1 MNLPS
6 FPRRFVAADADLGE
20 WSQIEPYFRRLAAAP
35 VDTAEQ
41 LTQWLLDSSELAACI
56 DQERVTREVAMTQA
70 TDDEAR
76 EKRYLDFVQNI
87 QPRLKPEWFA
97 LQKKFVEA
105 PARGKL
111 DPARYAVMDRSIA
124 NAVELFR
131 EENVPLET
139 EEDVLEQQYQKICG
153 MMSVEYRGTEYT
165 VQQMAPFQLDTDR
178 AVRQETWELVSA
190 RRLQDRDT
198 IEELFDKLVRLRHKI
213 ASNAGFDGY
222 LPFGFRTKERF
233 DYTEADCRAY
243 HDAVAEC
250 VVPLMREIR
259 EQRRVELGVEPLRP
273 WDLAVDVK
281 GRAALRP
288 FETTD
293 QLVAGCGRI
302 FARVDA
308 ELAAQFETMHTSGWL
323 DLESRKGK
331 APGGYQ
337 ETYQEERRPFIFMNA
352 VGLHRDVETLLH
364 EGGHAFHT
372 FACRDDPLMDYR
384 HAPIE
389 FCEVA
394 SMGME
399 LLCLDHLG
407 EFYGPNELG
416 RAKREQFEGI
426 VQVLAWIAT
435 IDAFQHWIYRN
446 PDHTRE
452 QRCETWLALYGRFG
466 GQEDYSGYEDS
477 LAYAWHRQLHP
488 FIVPLYYIEYGIA
501 QLGALQIWLNA
512 KKDYAGTVQA
522 YRRALAL
529 GGSRPLPE
537 LFEAAGIRF
546 DFSAETMAPLVEAVR
561 KELSTLPA

>member
-1 MNLPS
+1 MTQPS
-6 FPRRFVAADADLGE
+6 YPRSFVAADADLGD
-20 WSQIEPYFRRLAAAP
+20 WSQIEPYFRKLGEAP
-35 VDTAEQ
+35 LDTPAQFE
-41 LTQWLLDSSELAACI
+41 QWLLDGSELAACL

-70 TDDEAR
+70 TDDEDR

-87 QPRLKPEWFA
+87 QPLLKPEWFG

-105 PARGKL
+105 PTRKQLAS
-111 DPARYAVMDRSIA
+111 ARYAVLDRSVA

-139 EEDVLEQQYQKICG
+139 EEDVLEQQYQKLCG
-153 MMSVEYRGTEYT
+153 AMTVEYKGAEYPLP
-165 VQQMAPFQLDTDR
+165 QMAPFQLDTDR
-178 AVRQETWELVSA
+178 AVRQETWELVAA
-190 RRLQDRDT
+190 RRLQGRDA
-198 IEELFDKLVRLRHKI
+198 IEGLFDRLVRLRHRI
-213 ASNAGFDGY
+213 AINAGFDEY
-222 LPFGFRTKERF
+222 LGFGFRAKERF
-233 DYTEADCRAY
+233 DYTEADCRAFY
-243 HDAVAEC
+243 DAVAEC
-250 VVPLMREIR
+250 VVPLMRELR
-259 EQRRVELGVEPLRP
+259 EQRRAQLGVEPLRP

-281 GRAALRP
+281 GRVPLRP
-288 FETTD
+288 FDTVNR
-293 QLVAGCGRI
+293 LIAGCARI
-302 FARVDA
+302 FGKVDSQFA
-308 ELAAQFETMHTSGWL
+308 GQFETMHANGWL

-372 FACRDDPLMDYR
+372 FACREEPLMAYR

-407 EFYGPNELG
+407 EFYRADEFS
-416 RAKREQFEGI
+416 RAKREQLEGI
-426 VQVLAWIAT
+426 IQVLAWIAT

-446 PDHTRE
+446 PEHTRE
-452 QRCETWLALYGRFG
+452 QRRDHWLALHRRFG
-466 GQEDYSGYEDS
+466 GQEDYSGYQEQ

-512 KKDYAGTVQA
+512 KADYRHTVQA
-522 YRRALAL
+522 YQSALAL

-546 DFSAETMAPLVEAVR
+546 DFSAETMVPLVDTVR
-561 KELSTLPA
+561 SELDALPM